1 MNTLSSY
8 LSVKC
13 QFFLKLNVLQKI
25 RNKEN
30 FVNSTVFCKV
40 YRTTVLVLFLL
51 LQINHTVL
59 YI

>member
-30 FVNSTVFCKV
+30 FVNSTVFSKV

>member
-40 YRTTVLVLFLL
+40 
-51 LQINHTVL
+51 
-59 YI
+59 